1 MRFGKWTVVET
12 VGRKRRCV
20 CDCGNQSTVFW
31 ADLKAGRSTKCRKCG
46 IAAGVKAMHSA
57 IRRHGLSNTPSH
69 TVWVDM
75 RRRCNQPHRP
85 DYHRYGGRG
94 IRVCDRWNESFDAFL
109 ADMGQKPG
117 PEYTLDRVDPDGPYS
132 PENCRWATR
141 RTQARNTRTN
151 HYVEIDGERMALVEA
166 AERYGIH
173 YPTFLNRYLNLGWD
187 LIDALTR
194 PVRKMACRP

>member
-1 MRFGKWTVVET
+1 MRAA
-12 VGRKRRCV
+12 
-20 CDCGNQSTVFW
+20 Q
-31 ADLKAGRSTKCRKCG
+31 KAAVT
-46 IAAGVKAMHSA
+46 
-57 IRRHGLSNTPSH
+57 RHGLSNTPAH

-117 PEYTLDRVDPDGPYS
+117 PEYTLDRIDPDGPYS

-141 RTQARNTRTN
+141 KTQARNTRTN
-151 HYVEIDGERMALVEA
+151 HYVEVDGERMTLAEA

-173 YPTFLNRYLNLGWD
+173 YPTFINRYKTLGWD
-187 LIDALTR
+187 LMDALTK
-194 PVRKMACRP
+194 PVRP